1 MEVISQ
7 RIAAGLDINPS
18 KGQSRSKR
26 DVTSEDNQVVDS
38 SMSTPGTPG
47 GSKNDKDKDINW
59 KKWGERAAIGKAWVV
74 EKKIGGNNVK
84 CFSWT
89 FSNCA
94 LISW

>member
-26 DVTSEDNQVVDS
+26 DMTSEDNQVVDS

-47 GSKNDKDKDINW
+47 GSKNDKDTDINW

-84 CFSWT
+84 CFLGLSVT
-89 FSNCA
+89 A
-94 LISW
+94 L